1 VFKNLHGED
10 CKLKKLKDV
19 GERWI
24 TRYINSTLREKV
36 EKLSR
41 LSVGDDAIDIP
52 SPQKILVA
60 IDMMVEETDIPRGIS
75 WRDVGYRAVTS
86 TTSDIAAKGG
96 KPIAYLV
103 SLGLPP
109 NMLLQD
115 FEELWKGIIEAAE
128 IYGGVVVGGDTN
140 TSSKVIIDV
149 VCIAEPP
156 QRLVSRSGARVGDI
170 VAVTGLFG
178 SHSAGL
184 HALLNNIEDDTAIK
198 AIEKM
203 LRPVARIKEGR
214 VLSEYATSCIDSSDG
229 LAESLYILSESSNI
243 GFRVDH
249 PPIDVIAEKYS
260 EKHSVDLLDLV
271 FYGGEEYE
279 LVVTIK
285 PEVWEEACRE
295 IEEVGGRLIK
305 IGHVIDEPGKIYVRW
320 GGEFIELRKRGYT
333 HFLESSFS
341 R

>member
-1 VFKNLHGED
+1 M
-10 CKLKKLKDV
+10 KKLKDV

-24 TRYINSTLREKV
+24 TRYINSTLIEKV
-36 EKLSR
+36 ENLSR

-52 SPQKILVA
+52 CPSRILVS
-60 IDMMVEETDIPRGIS
+60 IDMMVEETDIPRGMS

-96 KPIAYLV
+96 KPLAYLV

-115 FEELWKGIIEAAE
+115 FEELWRGVIEAAE

-140 TSSKVIIDV
+140 TSSKVVIDV
-149 VCIAEPP
+149 ACIAEPP
-156 QRLVSRSGARVGDI
+156 ERLVSRSGATVGDV

-184 HALLNNIEDDTAIK
+184 HALLNNIKDEVAVK

-214 VLSEYATSCIDSSDG
+214 VISRYATSCIDSSDG
-229 LAESLYILSESSNI
+229 LAESLYTLSESSNV
-243 GFRVDH
+243 GFTIDS
-249 PPIDVIAEKYS
+249 PPVDVIAEKYS
-260 EKHSVDLLDLV
+260 EKYSVDLLDLV

-279 LVVTIK
+279 LVVTMR
-285 PEVWEEACRE
+285 PDMWEKACRE
-295 IEEVGGRLIK
+295 IEETGGHLIK
-305 IGHVIDEPGKIYVRW
+305 IGHVINDPGKIYVKWRSK
-320 GGEFIELRKRGYT
+320 FIELKKRGYT
-333 HFLESSFS
+333 HFIEPGFS